1 MEHNADP
8 LALVPGSF
16 TVNES
21 SHEIILPT
29 RMLVTV
35 NTTLLNKTA
44 QGGCLSN
51 PCHHGGTCV
60 SSSHGTGH
68 SVCHC
73 TSNWEGLTCL
83 QDVNECLQP
92 DISCPLFSSC
102 QNRFG
107 SFTCRCPLGF
117 NSAGR
122 EGCTPGKTFLG
133 DIMMTVQYL
142 KEMDDTSSKEFAET
156 EKQILALLNE
166 SLSSFAFGYKESV
179 VVKLQQVKAT
189 EHKNLL
195 PGSLVALVINSF
207 KIDANVTERTVATAA
222 DRFIHNCDI
231 RYSSECHFAQT
242 HNLLYAQR
250 DICELNVCDVQSS
263 TCVNNE
269 GIISCTCLPG
279 FFKHHSLDRA
289 CRACENGFILQNGE
303 CIQCSF
309 GFSGHGCREPYLL
322 SSVLLAA
329 SAGLLLLIFTVALG
343 VICKRK
349 RRVDLRCSHF
359 NHEAFQLSP
368 YSELPDIPRNSWL
381 REENEIHDNSSTH
394 SLLRTEESYISPAY
408 RSSLK
413 TLEGEESYAILPG
426 VQCDIFGGRQ
436 NLSYTYDE
444 NRRSD
449 YF

>member
-1 MEHNADP
+1 MPSRWN
-8 LALVPGSF
+8 LCIFF
-16 TVNES
+16 TW
-21 SHEIILPT
+21 HRT
-29 RMLVTV
+29 
-35 NTTLLNKTA
+35 
-44 QGGCLSN
+44 Q
-51 PCHHGGTCV
+51 CV
-60 SSSHGTGH
+60 SLHQQLGRT
-68 SVCHC
+68 
-73 TSNWEGLTCL
+73 NLLT
-83 QDVNECLQP
+83 
-92 DISCPLFSSC
+92 SSC